1 MPRAS
6 PGRERNAGGG
16 PPWQTPP
23 GLRPP
28 RARGRLRSRPLPGR
42 TPAAA
47 SGRAARGHR
56 SSVVRRWKQ
65 AGFLR
70 LEILA
75 HQAVDHTVDPFVVAP
90 VRLAAHA
97 FAKEARTLGMLLRAL
112 VETVDLELETVEAEV
127 EEQVALEELRR
138 FVRQPA
144 AAEVGVHRERAEV
157 RNPAAAVPEPESHQT
172 GAPGVAPGHERAG
185 S

>member
-112 VETVDLELETVEAEV
+112 VEAVDLELEPVEAEV
-127 EEQVALEELRR
+127 EEQVALKELRR
-138 FVRQPA
+138 FIRQPA

-157 RNPAAAVPEPESHQT
+157 RNPAAAGGGPQPPPARRPPPAPHYQT
-172 GAPGVAPGHERAG
+172 A
-185 S
+185 